1 MYPDSAKTVFE
12 IWAGKNPEPGIGNL
26 GGGSDHIAF
35 YMHVGIPSLSGGSGG
50 NTAYHSNYDNIHYY
64 GKFSDPSFK
73 MGGAVAQVFG
83 LVAIRQANAT
93 IIPYDVPRYAKD
105 LKGHFEQ
112 AVKNVKA
119 MDANF
124 TGFDQ
129 VQTALKTLE
138 ESSEV
143 YKNSLQNALAAE
155 KLTAANLKKINAGLI
170 DLEKSWI
177 DPKGMY
183 YGEWYKSLYVCNDPF
198 SGYASWILP
207 GIQYE
212 VAIKNT
218 SRLEEWDTRYANA
231 ILDLSKKISQLSS
244 QLQ

>member
-1 MYPDSAKTVFE
+1 
-12 IWAGKNPEPGIGNL
+12 
-26 GGGSDHIAF
+26 
-35 YMHVGIPSLSGGSGG
+35 MHVGIPSLSGGSGG
-50 NTAYHSNYDNIHYY
+50 TTAYHSNYDNIHYY
-64 GKFSDPSFK
+64 SKFSDPSFK

-83 LVAIRQANAT
+83 LVAIRQANAAV
-93 IIPYDVPRYAKD
+93 IPYDVPRYAQD

-119 MDANF
+119 MDVTF
-124 TGFDQ
+124 GGFDQ
-129 VQTALKTLE
+129 VANALKQLE
-138 ESSEV
+138 ESSEG
-143 YKNSLQNALAAE
+143 YQNALQNAMASE
-155 KLTAANLKKINAGLI
+155 KLTAVQLKKINTGLI
-170 DLEKSWI
+170 GLEKSWV

-212 VAIKNT
+212 VAIQNT
-218 SRLEEWDTRYANA
+218 SRLKEWDTRYAKA
-231 ILDLSKKISQLSS
+231 ILDLSKKVDKLSS

>member
-1 MYPDSAKTVFE
+1 M
-12 IWAGKNPEPGIGNL
+12 
-26 GGGSDHIAF
+26 
-35 YMHVGIPSLSGGSGG
+35 
-50 NTAYHSNYDNIHYY
+50 
-64 GKFSDPSFK
+64 DP
-73 MGGAVAQVFG
+73 
-83 LVAIRQANAT
+83 
-93 IIPYDVPRYAKD
+93 
-105 LKGHFEQ
+105 
-112 AVKNVKA
+112 
-119 MDANF
+119 NF
-124 TGFDQ
+124 AGFDQ
-129 VQTALKTLE
+129 VQTALKALE

-155 KLTAANLKKINAGLI
+155 KLNAVTLKKINTGLI

-212 VAIKNT
+212 VATKNT

-231 ILDLSKKISQLSS
+231 ILDLSKKISKLSS

>member
-1 MYPDSAKTVFE
+1 M
-12 IWAGKNPEPGIGNL
+12 
-26 GGGSDHIAF
+26 
-35 YMHVGIPSLSGGSGG
+35 
-50 NTAYHSNYDNIHYY
+50 
-64 GKFSDPSFK
+64 
-73 MGGAVAQVFG
+73 AQVFG

-93 IIPYDVPRYAKD
+93 IIPYDVPRYAQD

-119 MDANF
+119 MDPNF
-124 TGFDQ
+124 AGFDQ
-129 VQTALKTLE
+129 VQTALKALE

-155 KLTAANLKKINAGLI
+155 KLNAVTLKKINTGLI

-212 VAIKNT
+212 VATKNT

-231 ILDLSKKISQLSS
+231 ILDLSKKISKLSS

>member
-1 MYPDSAKTVFE
+1 
-12 IWAGKNPEPGIGNL
+12 
-26 GGGSDHIAF
+26 
-35 YMHVGIPSLSGGSGG
+35 
-50 NTAYHSNYDNIHYY
+50 
-64 GKFSDPSFK
+64 
-73 MGGAVAQVFG
+73 
-83 LVAIRQANAT
+83 
-93 IIPYDVPRYAKD
+93 
-105 LKGHFEQ
+105 
-112 AVKNVKA
+112 

-155 KLTAANLKKINAGLI
+155 KLTANNLKKINTGLI

-212 VAIKNT
+212 VAIQNT

>member
-1 MYPDSAKTVFE
+1 
-12 IWAGKNPEPGIGNL
+12 
-26 GGGSDHIAF
+26 
-35 YMHVGIPSLSGGSGG
+35 
-50 NTAYHSNYDNIHYY
+50 
-64 GKFSDPSFK
+64 
-73 MGGAVAQVFG
+73 VFG

-93 IIPYDVPRYAKD
+93 IIPYDVPRYSKD

-119 MDANF
+119 MDPNF

-129 VQTALKTLE
+129 VQTALKALE

-143 YKNSLQNALAAE
+143 YKNSLQNALASE
-155 KLTAANLKKINAGLI
+155 KLTAAHLKKINTGLI

-218 SRLEEWDTRYANA
+218 SRMEEWDTRYAKA
-231 ILDLSKKISQLSS
+231 ILDLSKKISKLSS

>member
-1 MYPDSAKTVFE
+1 
-12 IWAGKNPEPGIGNL
+12 
-26 GGGSDHIAF
+26 
-35 YMHVGIPSLSGGSGG
+35 
-50 NTAYHSNYDNIHYY
+50 
-64 GKFSDPSFK
+64 

-119 MDANF
+119 MDATF
-124 TGFDQ
+124 DGFDQ
-129 VQTALKTLE
+129 VALALKQLE
-138 ESSEV
+138 ESSEG
-143 YKNSLQNALAAE
+143 YQNALQNALASE
-155 KLTAANLKKINAGLI
+155 KLTAAQLKKINSELI
-170 DLEKSWI
+170 GLEKSWI

-212 VAIKNT
+212 VAIQNT

-231 ILDLSKKISQLSS
+231 ILDLSKKVDKLSS